1 MRPPIAALA
10 AALLALPAHAQV
22 PVVAA
27 EQVYGNLTTQIA
39 GPAATVTA
47 ILRNPAQDPHLFEAA
62 PATARAIATAH
73 LVIANGAGYD
83 PWIST
88 LLAASPSTTRIT
100 LTIAD
105 LVHAPPGGNPHLWY
119 APATMRA
126 ALNAITGALLR
137 LAPRDAATLTAGAAR
152 ASARLDLVDAK
163 VAALRARF
171 AGQAIAATEPVF
183 GPMAAAL
190 GLTMRDARFQLA
202 VMNGTEPRASDIAA
216 IEADLRTHRIRALL
230 TNAQVSDPATQR
242 LLAIA
247 KDAGIPVVGV
257 TETEPPGDD
266 YAAWML
272 AELGP
277 LEAALDAPPT

>member
-1 MRPPIAALA
+1 MRLPIA
-10 AALLALPAHAQV
+10 LLLLTHAAHAQL
-22 PVVAA
+22 PIVAA
-27 EQVYGNLTTQIA
+27 EQVYADLTTQIA
-39 GPAATVTA
+39 GPTATVTS

-62 PATARAIATAH
+62 PATARAIATAR

-83 PWIST
+83 PWIT
-88 LLAASPSTTRIT
+88 ALLAASPNPTRIT
-100 LTIAD
+100 ITVAD
-105 LVHAPPGGNPHLWY
+105 LVHAPPGANPHLWY

-126 ALNAITGALLR
+126 ALHAITATLLR
-137 LAPRDAATLTAGAAR
+137 LAPADAATITAGAAH
-152 ASARLDLVDAK
+152 AAARLDLVDAK
-163 VAALRARF
+163 VATLRARF

-247 KDAGIPVVGV
+247 RTAGIPIIGV
-257 TETEPPGDD
+257 TETEPEGED

-272 AELGP
+272 SELMA
-277 LEAALDAPPT
+277 LEAALAATPT